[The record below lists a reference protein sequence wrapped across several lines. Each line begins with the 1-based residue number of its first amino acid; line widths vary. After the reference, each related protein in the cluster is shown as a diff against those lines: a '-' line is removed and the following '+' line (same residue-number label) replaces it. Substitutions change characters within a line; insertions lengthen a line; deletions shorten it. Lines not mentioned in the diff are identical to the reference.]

1 MLAAGAD
8 FCYNENRYRVHSA
21 CALRASE
28 GDEAG
33 CMLPEISG
41 KGANHLPVQYAINE
55 KMKEAAASVLPVTVI
70 VFWANVPAVTFVI
83 NTTIKKTPNFIT

>member
-1 MLAAGAD
+1 M
-8 FCYNENRYRVHSA
+8 HSG
-21 CALRASE
+21 LRPPASE

-33 CMLPEISG
+33 CTLLEISG

-70 VFWANVPAVTFVI
+70 VAVLCLALVPVDTGLCSRFSSGHCC
-83 NTTIKKTPNFIT
+83 